1 MAGGRLLVAWAGLS
15 TSSIEVGIACAN
27 TSTTCAPG
35 ATLHE
40 AWTAIYRS
48 IVTIDDPTPPTASGA
63 SGSLFSGGY
72 LRGNATATLGSAA
85 DGSGIKAVQV
95 RVDGGRVVG
104 EAALACDYTRSR
116 PCSDVA
122 TPTTVPV
129 VTSNIGDGTHVV
141 QVGAVDAGD
150 NFTAAST
157 QTITV
162 DNEPPAP
169 PAPTS
174 PVFATVASE
183 RSTISWA
190 EPAGQVSPITQA
202 HVTVCKATSCS
213 TSTQPAGFGP
223 GQATVA
229 LPDGPGAYAVSVSL
243 SDGAGNHDPYRAAH
257 WSITLAGPASST
269 TTRPIPIP
277 TTPSPTPRLRLATP
291 VVAKDRRTIRVRGT
305 ATTNGNVRLTL
316 KARIN
321 GRVRTTRK
329 QATVTSRRYSATL
342 RLSSRRWRTATLT
355 ARHAGTTI
363 TKTIR
368 NR

>member
-1 MAGGRLLVAWAGLS
+1 MQLS
-15 TSSIEVGIACAN
+15 TAQSGSGSLARTRRPPAH
-27 TSTTCAPG
+27 PG

-63 SGSLFSGGY
+63 SGSLFAGGY

-104 EAALACDYTRSR
+104 ETALACDYTRSR
-116 PCSDVA
+116 PCSDVV

-162 DNEPPAP
+162 DNEAPAP
-169 PAPTS
+169 PTPTS
-174 PVFATVASE
+174 PVFATVAAGMA
-183 RSTISWA
+183 TISWA
-190 EPAGQVSPITQA
+190 EPAGQVSPVTQA
-202 HVTVCKATSCS
+202 HVTVCKAAICRT
-213 TSTQPAGFGP
+213 TTQPAGLGS

-243 SDGAGNHDPYRAAH
+243 SDGAGNHDPYRAAR
-257 WSITLAGPASST
+257 WSITLAGPAP
-269 TTRPIPIP
+269 RPPR
-277 TTPSPTPRLRLATP
+277 TPRRRPHRRRPGLRLATP
-291 VVAKDRRTIRVRGT
+291 DRREGPPHHQGQRHRRTR
-305 ATTNGNVRLTL
+305 NGRVRLTL

-321 GRVRTTRK
+321 GRVRTATK
-329 QATVTSRRYSATL
+329 HATVTNRRYTATL
-342 RLSSRRWRTATLT
+342 RLPSRRWRTATLT
-355 ARHAGTTI
+355 ARHGTTTI
-363 TKTIR
+363 TRTIR

>member
-1 MAGGRLLVAWAGLS
+1 MQAGPVRWDGFSTGAVA
-15 TSSIEVGIACAN
+15 VGVACRN
-27 TSTTCAPG
+27 TTTTCAPG
-35 ATLHE
+35 YSLHE

-48 IVTIDDPTPPTASGA
+48 IVTIDDPTPPTASDA
-63 SGSLFSGGY
+63 SGSLFAGGY

-104 EAALACDYTRSR
+104 EIALACDYTRSR

-150 NFTAAST
+150 NFTPAST

-162 DNEPPAP
+162 DNEAPAP
-169 PAPTS
+169 PTPTS
-174 PVFATVASE
+174 PVFATVAAE
-183 RSTISWA
+183 RATLSWA
-190 EPAGQVSPITQA
+190 EPAGQVSPVTRA
-202 HVTVCKATSCS
+202 HVTVCKGAICRTTS
-213 TSTQPAGFGP
+213 QPAGFGS

-243 SDGAGNHDPYRAAH
+243 ADGAGNHDPYRAAR
-257 WSITLAGPASST
+257 WSITFAGPAPSPAPAPA
-269 TTRPIPIP
+269 PI
-277 TTPSPTPRLRLATP
+277 TPSPRPRLRLATP
-291 VVAKDRRTIRVRGT
+291 IVARDRRTIRVSGT
-305 ATTNGNVRLTL
+305 AAPNGRVRLTL
-316 KARIN
+316 RARIS
-321 GRVRTTRK
+321 GRVRTVTEH
-329 QATVTSRRYSATL
+329 ATVTNGRYAATL
-342 RLSSRRWRTATLT
+342 RLPTKRWRTATLT
-355 ARHAGTTI
+355 ARHGTTTI
-363 TKTIR
+363 TRTIR